1 MSNLINIS
9 EETTF
14 TIQVNYCDLTI
25 TKKFMGNEEQISVTG
40 IVIKPNWI
48 EVKPNKFRS
57 LVISKKDSA
66 LSIDEI
72 YNDLIGGI
80 YYLNIKDYSEH
91 ELKIACEYLTSKW
104 TDEIWT
110 SITKKDNDYTISLN
124 DDTVLEHILKNNKGL
139 FESEI
144 VFNQFCENTGLKIE
158 NFIIPA
164 KFSSLQVKLKEI
176 SIRLE
181 MEQFFARRFL
191 FTETLVHKIK
201 TRLRDYTKYNSIA
214 EEKVLE
220 LDIWINDINSSNLIF
235 QQFKNFQQLYD
246 MPKQEIKIENSEN
259 VNVVNGNM
267 TDSNLK
273 FTSSKKDTKDSLF
286 DKKIKIIMVVLG
298 ILTIVVTLIVN
309 WDKIMIP

>member
-1 MSNLINIS
+1 
-9 EETTF
+9 
-14 TIQVNYCDLTI
+14 
-25 TKKFMGNEEQISVTG
+25 
-40 IVIKPNWI
+40 
-48 EVKPNKFRS
+48 
-57 LVISKKDSA
+57 
-66 LSIDEI
+66 
-72 YNDLIGGI
+72 
-80 YYLNIKDYSEH
+80 
-91 ELKIACEYLTSKW
+91 
-104 TDEIWT
+104 
-110 SITKKDNDYTISLN
+110 
-124 DDTVLEHILKNNKGL
+124 
-139 FESEI
+139 
-144 VFNQFCENTGLKIE
+144 
-158 NFIIPA
+158 
-164 KFSSLQVKLKEI
+164 
-176 SIRLE
+176 